1 MVVLE
6 KIKSYSLK
14 LYVIKNKIPIE
25 STEKR
30 EIEGP
35 KMNDNGNKLA
45 VGAIQMGSAGNTDFG
60 EIRAY
65 SITGCTDS
73 NFVEYNLGAIINA

>member
-25 STEKR
+25 SIEKR

-35 KMNDNGNKLA
+35 KMNDNGNNERMKIFKL
-45 VGAIQMGSAGNTDFG
+45 
-60 EIRAY
+60 
-65 SITGCTDS
+65 SICFFCITTS
-73 NFVEYNLGAIINA
+73 LF